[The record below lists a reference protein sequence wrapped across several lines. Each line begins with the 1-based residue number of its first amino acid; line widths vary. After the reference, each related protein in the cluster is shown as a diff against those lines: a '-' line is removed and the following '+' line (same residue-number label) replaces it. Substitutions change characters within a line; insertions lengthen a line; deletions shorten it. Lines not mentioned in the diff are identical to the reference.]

1 MTTIINDKQI
11 SIGIRLGSMLLDHF
25 FITMIAMVFSIYQ
38 LSIKA
43 GCKNLGLLTLIQ
55 LLEPLHYLQMLRS

>member
-1 MTTIINDKQI
+1 
-11 SIGIRLGSMLLDHF
+11 MLLDHF